1 MVIDHR
7 WSERAAFRLARE
19 SDASVTQRYCV
30 IVLRG
35 QASLQ
40 RVPVIAARQRGV

>member
-1 MVIDHR
+1 VGVWNGSI
-7 WSERAAFRLARE
+7 SNLAGAGLARE
-19 SDASVTQRYCV
+19 SINAAWQMYRV

-40 RVPVIAARQRGV
+40 RLFIF